1 MFITI
6 SLVLVVVVVADQR
19 VVDLVVGRPDLDVVL
34 PEMAVLEIL
43 VALHFVF
50 EALAGPLAF
59 VRLALTGLGRA
70 LAVVQN

>member
-6 SLVLVVVVVADQR
+6 SLVLVVVVADQR
-19 VVDLVVGRPDLDVVL
+19 VVDLVVGRPDLDVVR
-34 PEMAVLEIL
+34 PEMAVLEVL

-70 LAVVQN
+70 LVLIHN